1 MRTVLRAAAGLVGG
15 GLAGVVVT
23 LGVVVARA
31 RIGRVFLHELGE
43 VVGWTGLALVLAPMA
58 GVWLALAWPWALG
71 STGVGA
77 GAGLAVGAGLGA
89 VMGTVGSADP
99 AWAWAGGTMGAGVG
113 LVAGALA
120 GFLRGRRRAPTGE
133 PGRSAGEPG
142 QGTGD
147 AGRAVTSTGV
157 VVVLG
162 AVVAFGAMG
171 CGDGAEPEL
180 PPPGRFAE
188 PAPEAVES
196 VIFFLGDPGLARADH
211 FPILPRLRGEVER
224 WADVLEADSS
234 VVVLVLGDLVYPDG
248 VAARDSPG
256 FAEDSARL
264 ADQVDLV
271 AGPRA
276 RSRHA
281 RLHFLAG
288 NHDWGQGAGRS
299 GEERIHQLGAL
310 VEELGAG
317 TGARVS
323 LEPEAGTGG
332 PSVVDVGRHVR
343 LILLDTAWWLL
354 EAEGAS
360 KRRVVRGVRRALR
373 TAGDRRV
380 VVAAHHPFES
390 AGPHGALD
398 VFGSTL
404 GIRTLLSRSGALLQD
419 LHSQPYRTLR
429 QELTGVF
436 AGEGRPDLFA
446 GGHEHSLQVVRGG
459 ADDVPAV
466 TLVSGSASKLTP
478 VGTSPGLV
486 FGRSAPGYAR
496 LFVKRD
502 GTLELLVDAAP
513 ARFLR
518 CPEEGDERETCMEE
532 GVGAFRTVWAGELES
547 AGALSEPR

>member
-31 RIGRVFLHELGE
+31 RIGQVFLHELGE
-43 VVGWTGLALVLAPMA
+43 VVGWTGLALVLAPVA
-58 GVWLALAWPWALG
+58 GVWLALARPWALG

-89 VMGTVGSADP
+89 VMGAVGSADP

-120 GFLRGRRRAPTGE
+120 GFLRGRRRRA
-133 PGRSAGEPG
+133 AGDPERPAGDPG
-142 QGTGD
+142 QATGD

-157 VVVLG
+157 VVLG
-162 AVVAFGAMG
+162 AVVALGAVG

-180 PPPGRFAE
+180 PPPGRLAE
-188 PAPEAVES
+188 PTPEAVES

-211 FPILPRLRGEVER
+211 FPVLRRLRGEVER
-224 WADVLEADSS
+224 WAEALEADSS

-288 NHDWGQGAGRS
+288 NHDWGQAAGRS
-299 GEERIHQLGAL
+299 GEERIHRLAGL

-317 TGARVS
+317 TGAWVS
-323 LEPEAGTGG
+323 LEPEPGTGG
-332 PSVVDVGRHVR
+332 PSVVDVGRRVR
-343 LILLDTAWWLL
+343 LVLLDTAWWLL
-354 EAEGAS
+354 EAEGAN
-360 KRRVVRGVRRALR
+360 RRAVVRGVRRALR

-419 LHSQPYRTLR
+419 LHSQPYWTLR

-436 AGEGRPDLFA
+436 AAEGRPDLFA

-459 ADDVPAV
+459 TDDVPAV

-478 VGTSPGLV
+478 VGTTPGLV
-486 FGRSAPGYAR
+486 FGRSVPGYAR
-496 LFVKRD
+496 LLVKRD
-502 GTLELLVDAAP
+502 GTMELLLDAAP

-518 CPEEGDERETCMEE
+518 CPEEGEERETCMRE
-532 GVGAFRTVWAGELES
+532 GVGAFRTVWAGELDS

>member
-1 MRTVLRAAAGLVGG
+1 M
-15 GLAGVVVT
+15 
-23 LGVVVARA
+23 
-31 RIGRVFLHELGE
+31 
-43 VVGWTGLALVLAPMA
+43 
-58 GVWLALAWPWALG
+58 
-71 STGVGA
+71 
-77 GAGLAVGAGLGA
+77 
-89 VMGTVGSADP
+89 
-99 AWAWAGGTMGAGVG
+99 
-113 LVAGALA
+113 
-120 GFLRGRRRAPTGE
+120 
-133 PGRSAGEPG
+133 GRSAG
-142 QGTGD
+142 
-147 AGRAVTSTGV
+147 
-157 VVVLG
+157 
-162 AVVAFGAMG
+162 
-171 CGDGAEPEL
+171 
-180 PPPGRFAE
+180 GRFG
-188 PAPEAVES
+188 S
-196 VIFFLGDPGLARADH
+196 
-211 FPILPRLRGEVER
+211 
-224 WADVLEADSS
+224 
-234 VVVLVLGDLVYPDG
+234 VLGDLVYPAG
-248 VAARDSPG
+248 VAARHSPG

-264 ADQVDLV
+264 ADQVGLV

-288 NHDWGQGAGRS
+288 NHDWGQGAGLP
-299 GEERIHQLGAL
+299 GEERIHQLEAL

-360 KRRVVRGVRRALR
+360 KRRVVRGARPPRE
-373 TAGDRRV
+373 TAGL
-380 VVAAHHPFES
+380 AAHHPFES

-436 AGEGRPDLFA
+436 AGEGRPDLYA

-459 ADDVPAV
+459 TDDVPAV

-478 VGTSPGLV
+478 VGTTPGLV
-486 FGRSAPGYAR
+486 FGRSVPGYAR
-496 LFVKRD
+496 LLVKRD
-502 GTLELLVDAAP
+502 GTMELLLDAAP

-518 CPEEGDERETCMEE
+518 CPEEGDERETCMRE
-532 GVGAFRTVWAGELES
+532 GVGAFRTVWAGELDP
-547 AGALSEPR
+547 AADLSEPR

>member
-1 MRTVLRAAAGLVGG
+1 MRTVLRAVAGFVGG

-31 RIGRVFLHELGE
+31 RIGGVFLHELGE
-43 VVGWTGLALVLAPMA
+43 VVGWTGLALVLAPVA
-58 GVWLALAWPWALG
+58 GVWLALARPWALG
-71 STGVGA
+71 ITGVGA
-77 GAGLAVGAGLGA
+77 GAGLAAGAGLGA
-89 VMGTVGSADP
+89 VMGAVGSADP

-113 LVAGALA
+113 LVAGALV
-120 GFLRGRRRAPTGE
+120 GILRGRRRRRAGDM
-133 PGRSAGEPG
+133 GRA
-142 QGTGD
+142 TGD
-147 AGRAVTSTGV
+147 PAGPATSTGAV
-157 VVVLG
+157 AVLG
-162 AVVAFGAMG
+162 AVVALGAAG
-171 CGDGAEPEL
+171 CGDGTEAEL

-196 VIFFLGDPGLARADH
+196 MLFLLGDPGLAQADH

-224 WADVLEADSS
+224 WAGALEADSS

-288 NHDWGQGAGRS
+288 NHDWGQASRRS
-299 GEERIHQLGAL
+299 GEERVHRLAAL
-310 VEELGAG
+310 VGELGAV
-317 TGARVS
+317 TDAWVS

-332 PSVVDVGRHVR
+332 PTVVDVGRHLR
-343 LILLDTAWWLL
+343 LVLLDTAWWLL

-360 KRRVVRGVRRALR
+360 RRAVVRGVRHALR

-398 VFGSTL
+398 VFGNTL

-419 LHSQPYRTLR
+419 LHSRPYRALR
-429 QELTGVF
+429 EELMDVF
-436 AGEGRPDLFA
+436 AEEGRPDLFA

-459 ADDVPAV
+459 ADDAPAV
-466 TLVSGSASKLTP
+466 TVVSGSASKLTP

-486 FGRSAPGYAR
+486 FGRSVPGYAR

-502 GTLELLVDAAP
+502 GTLELLLDAAP

-532 GVGAFRTVWAGELES
+532 GVGAFRTVWAGELEPL
-547 AGALSEPR
+547 ADPSEPR

>member
-1 MRTVLRAAAGLVGG
+1 MRTVLQAAAGFVGG
-15 GLAGVVVT
+15 ALAGVVVT
-23 LGVVVARA
+23 LAVVVARA
-31 RIGRVFLHELGE
+31 RIGRAFLHELGE
-43 VVGWTGLALVLAPMA
+43 VVGWTGLGLVLAPVA

-89 VMGTVGSADP
+89 AMGALGSADP
-99 AWAWAGGTMGAGVG
+99 AWVWAGGTMGAGVG

-120 GFLRGRRRAPTGE
+120 GFLRGRRRTPAGDPGRPTGDPE
-133 PGRSAGEPG
+133 RPA
-142 QGTGD
+142 
-147 AGRAVTSTGV
+147 TSTGV
-157 VVVLG
+157 VAVLG
-162 AVVAFGAMG
+162 AVVALGAG
-171 CGDGAEPEL
+171 ACGDGTESEL

-188 PAPEAVES
+188 PSPEAVES
-196 VIFFLGDPGLARADH
+196 VVFLLGDPGLARAHH
-211 FPILPRLRGEVER
+211 FPVLPRLRGEVER
-224 WADVLEADSS
+224 WAEALEADSS

-288 NHDWGQGAGRS
+288 NHDWGQGAGRP
-299 GEERIHQLGAL
+299 GEERIHRLAAL

-317 TGARVS
+317 TGAWVS
-323 LEPEAGTGG
+323 LEPEPGAGG
-332 PSVVDVGRHVR
+332 PSVVDVGRHAR

-398 VFGSTL
+398 TFGSTL

-419 LHSQPYRTLR
+419 LHSRPYWTLR

-436 AGEGRPDLFA
+436 AQEGRPDLFA

-486 FGRSAPGYAR
+486 FARSVPGYAR

-518 CPEEGDERETCMEE
+518 CPEEGDERETCMAE
-532 GVGAFRTVWAGELES
+532 GVGAFRTVWAGELDP
-547 AGALSEPR
+547 AADPSEPR